1 MVFIAK
7 SKRTY
12 HNKLMARKILKS
24 PKTKDKK
31 FKFYFPKKISW
42 NPFSYLDKKA
52 KKLPYNIILA
62 AIFVVVSF
70 FLLKEENDRRN
81 QRILG
86 LQTELKTDQK
96 TAFDWEQIL
105 TERPDYR
112 DGWIYLAAAYYKL
125 GNKEKAKQALSRA
138 KTLDPTNVTIL
149 SFEELLKK

>member
-1 MVFIAK
+1 M
-7 SKRTY
+7 
-12 HNKLMARKILKS
+12 
-24 PKTKDKK
+24 
-31 FKFYFPKKISW
+31 
-42 NPFSYLDKKA
+42 
-52 KKLPYNIILA
+52 
-62 AIFVVVSF
+62 
-70 FLLKEENDRRN
+70 
-81 QRILG
+81 
-86 LQTELKTDQK
+86 QTELKTDQK

>member
-1 MVFIAK
+1 
-7 SKRTY
+7 
-12 HNKLMARKILKS
+12 MARKILKS
-24 PKTKDKK
+24 PKTKDKN

-52 KKLPYNIILA
+52 KRLPYNVVLSL
-62 AIFVVVSF
+62 IFVVVSL

-96 TAFDWEQIL
+96 TVFDWEQIL

-112 DGWIYLAAAYYKL
+112 DGWIYLSASYYKL
-125 GNKEKAKQALSRA
+125 GNKEKAKQALGRA
-138 KTLDPTNVTIL
+138 KTLDPTNETIL
-149 SFEELLKK
+149 SFEELLEK